1 MNDHETTSAEAAADL
16 RLELVSDRCSSG
28 TCPAVYRTN
37 RGTFVIQGTPITAAE
52 AGIDLAPGESLVE
65 VPEAL
70 LPWGDAQP

>member
-1 MNDHETTSAEAAADL
+1 MEYHETTRAAATSNL
-16 RLELVSDRCSSG
+16 SLELVSDRCGNGS
-28 TCPAVYRTN
+28 CPAVYRTN
-37 RGTFVIQGTPITAAE
+37 RGTFVGQGTPITAAE